1 MKWYVTVARIRKEC
15 GMRVFILILCLF
27 AAFLTFAN
35 AAELYRCVDQHG
47 NAIVTDRPQAG
58 MENCITNDVDEEDSP
73 ADNKTDEENASADR
87 PENNQEASDHQAA
100 EP

>member
-15 GMRVFILILCLF
+15 CLRVFILILCFF
-27 AAFLTFAN
+27 AAFLTSAN
-35 AAELYRCVDQHG
+35 AAELYRCVDQNG
-47 NAIVTDRPQAG
+47 NVIVTDRPQAG
-58 MENCITNDVDEEDSP
+58 MENCITNDADEEDSP